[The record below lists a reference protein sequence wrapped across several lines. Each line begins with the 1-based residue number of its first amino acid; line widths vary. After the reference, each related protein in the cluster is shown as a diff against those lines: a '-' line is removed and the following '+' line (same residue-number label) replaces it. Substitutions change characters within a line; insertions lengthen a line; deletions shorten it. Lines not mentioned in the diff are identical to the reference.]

1 MKKPK
6 ILLTL
11 GDPAGIGPEI
21 ILKIFS
27 RKSITLK
34 FDLTVIGKKSVL
46 DFYAGK
52 LKLPKIPSNK
62 IIEINS
68 AVVFKPGDTNKSCGK
83 IAGLSI
89 KKAVE
94 LCLKN
99 KFDAMVTL
107 PISKY
112 SLNLA
117 GYKFDGHTEMLG
129 KLTKC
134 MPKNPPLM
142 VLFSDKLIVSLV
154 TGHNSLNNTAK
165 KISQNKIIDKVILTN
180 NILVKDFNIKNPSL
194 SVLALNPHSGD
205 GGVLGSEEIKIIIPA
220 IDKLKSAGFKIAGPF
235 AADGFFGNKSYKK
248 FDATIAM
255 YHDQG
260 LIPFKMM
267 AYETGVNYTGNIS
280 ITRTSPDHGTAFDIA
295 GKGKANINSTL
306 NAIKLA
312 ADIAKNKNKK
322 ILNA

>member
-1 MKKPK
+1 MSKSKPK
-6 ILLTL
+6 ILLTI

-27 RKSITLK
+27 RKSITSK
-34 FDLTVIGKKSVL
+34 FDLTVIGKRSVL
-46 DFYAGK
+46 DLYSKK
-52 LKLPKIPSNK
+52 LRLPKVPSDK

-68 AVVFKPGDTNKSCGK
+68 EVNFTPGETNRSCGN
-83 IAGLSI
+83 IAGLAI

-94 LCLKN
+94 LCLRK

-117 GYKFDGHTEMLG
+117 GFKFDGHTEMLG
-129 KLTKC
+129 ELTKC
-134 MPKNPPLM
+134 IPLM
-142 VLFSDKLIVSLV
+142 ILFSDKLIVSLV
-154 TGHNSLNNTAK
+154 TGHNSLKDTAK

-180 NILVKDFNIKNPSL
+180 NILVKDFNIKKPSIAL
-194 SVLALNPHSGD
+194 LALNPHSGD
-205 GGVLGSEEIKIIIPA
+205 GGVLGNEEMKIITPA
-220 IDKLKSAGFKIAGPF
+220 INTLLSAGFNIEGPF
-235 AADGFFGNKSYKK
+235 PADGFFGNKSYKN
-248 FDATIAM
+248 FDVTIAM

-280 ITRTSPDHGTAFDIA
+280 IVRTSPDHGTAFDIA
-295 GKGKANINSTL
+295 GKGKANISSTV

-312 ADIAKNKNKK
+312 AKIAKNRNKK

>member
-1 MKKPK
+1 MPKILPK
-6 ILLTL
+6 ILLTI

-27 RKSITLK
+27 RKSIASK
-34 FDLTVIGKKSVL
+34 FDLTVIGKKSIL
-46 DFYAGK
+46 DFYSKK
-52 LKLPKIPSNK
+52 LSLPKIPSDRVV
-62 IIEINS
+62 EIKS
-68 AVVFKPGDTNKSCGK
+68 GVLFKPGKTNKSCGK
-83 IAGLSI
+83 LSGLAI

-94 LCLKN
+94 LCLRG

-134 MPKNPPLM
+134 SPLM
-142 VLFSDKLIVSLV
+142 ILYSDKLIVSLV
-154 TGHNSLNNTAK
+154 TGHNSLKDTAK
-165 KISQNKIIDKVILTN
+165 KISQKRIIDKVILTN
-180 NILVKDFNIKNPSL
+180 NILVRDFNIKKPKIAVL
-194 SVLALNPHSGD
+194 SLNPHSGD
-205 GGVLGSEEIKIIIPA
+205 GGVLGNEEIKIIAPA
-220 IDKLKSAGFKIAGPF
+220 ITKLKNAGFNIEGPF
-235 AADGFFGNKSYKK
+235 AADGYFGNKTYKK
-248 FDATIAM
+248 FDVTIAM

-280 ITRTSPDHGTAFDIA
+280 IVRTSPDHGTAFDIA
-295 GKGKANINSTL
+295 AEGKANINSTV

-312 ADIAKNKNKK
+312 AKISENKNH
-322 ILNA
+322 

>member
-1 MKKPK
+1 MSNFQPK

-27 RKSITLK
+27 RKSITSK
-34 FDLTVIGKKSVL
+34 FELTIIGKKSVL

-68 AVVFKPGDTNKSCGK
+68 AVVFKPGETNKSCGK

-94 LCLKN
+94 LCLKK

-134 MPKNPPLM
+134 IPLM
-142 VLFSDKLIVSLV
+142 ILFSDKLIVSLV
-154 TGHNSLNNTAK
+154 TGHNSLNNTVK

-180 NILVKDFNIKNPSL
+180 NILVKDFNIKSPSL
-194 SVLALNPHSGD
+194 AVLALNPHSGD
-205 GGVLGSEEIKIIIPA
+205 GGVLGNEEIRIITPA
-220 IDKLKSAGFKIAGPF
+220 IAKLKTAGFRIEGPF

-248 FDATIAM
+248 FDTTIAM

-295 GKGKANINSTL
+295 GKGIANINSTL

-312 ADIAKNKNKK
+312 AKIAENKTKKN
-322 ILNA
+322 LNA